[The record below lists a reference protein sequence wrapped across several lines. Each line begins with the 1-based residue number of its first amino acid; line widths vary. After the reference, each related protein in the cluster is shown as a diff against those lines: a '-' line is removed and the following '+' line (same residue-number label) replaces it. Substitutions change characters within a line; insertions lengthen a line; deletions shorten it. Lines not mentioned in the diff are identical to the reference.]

1 MQAKIQK
8 WGNSLALRIPK
19 AFADEAG
26 LESDSAVEIYV
37 VDGQIH
43 IIPTRELSYELDALL
58 NAITAENR
66 HEEIDTGDARG
77 NEIVS

>member
-26 LESDSAVEIYV
+26 LESDSAVEICI
-37 VDGQIH
+37 VDGRIH
-43 IIPTRELSYELDALL
+43 IIPTRELSYELDTLL
-58 NAITAENR
+58 NAITAKNR
-66 HEEIDTGDARG
+66 HKEIDIGDARG

>member
-26 LESDSAVEIYV
+26 LESDSAVEIRV
-37 VDGQIH
+37 VDGQIR
-43 IIPTRELSYELDALL
+43 IIPTREPSYELDALL
-58 NAITAENR
+58 NAITAENQ
-66 HEEIDTGDARG
+66 HEEIDTGAARG